1 MRSQVVVPVVA
12 AVLGG
17 GVTAATLLAAG
28 VVAPGSRG
36 AMIQPAAGLLSSG
49 PVGSTAAGDV
59 YRRESAGVVGVT
71 ARGVPVPPSAF
82 DLPSGRADG
91 LLTGSGFVLDGSGHI
106 VTAAHLV
113 RAASEVRVSIDGR
126 CVPAR
131 VLGVDSSNDLA
142 LLGIDT
148 RGVAVHPLDLGD
160 SDVVR
165 VGDPA
170 IVLGR
175 TAGLAPTLT
184 SGTVSARQPSVAAP
198 GGASVQDAL
207 QIDAPLHD
215 GDSGGPLLDTN
226 GRVTGV
232 NTRMVTATGETV
244 DIAIPINTVRRV
256 LPQLSGKAMKVVSN

>member
-1 MRSQVVVPVVA
+1 
-12 AVLGG
+12 
-17 GVTAATLLAAG
+17 
-28 VVAPGSRG
+28 
-36 AMIQPAAGLLSSG
+36 MIQPVAPLLSSG

-71 ARGVPVPPSAF
+71 GHGVPVPPSAF
-82 DLPSGRADG
+82 DLPSRRTDG
-91 LLTGSGFVLDGSGHI
+91 MLTGSGFVLDGDGHI

-113 RAASEVRVSIDGR
+113 RAASDVRVSIGGR
-126 CVPAR
+126 SLPAR

-142 LLGIDT
+142 VLVVPT
-148 RGVAVHPLDLGD
+148 AGVDLQPLDLGD

-175 TAGLAPTLT
+175 TAGLAATLT

-198 GGASVQDAL
+198 GGAAVEDAL
-207 QIDAPLHD
+207 QIDAPLHE
-215 GDSGGPLLDTN
+215 GDSGGPLLDTS

-232 NTRMVTATGETV
+232 NTRMVTSTGDTV
-244 DIAIPINTVRRV
+244 DIAIPINTVRRI
-256 LPQLSGKAMKVVSN
+256 LPQLSGKTLKVVSG

>member
-17 GVTAATLLAAG
+17 SVTAATLVAVG
-28 VVAPGSRG
+28 VVAPGSRSS
-36 AMIQPAAGLLSSG
+36 MIQPVSPLLTSG
-49 PVGSTAAGDV
+49 PVGGTAAGEV

-82 DLPSGRADG
+82 DLPSRRPDG
-91 LLTGSGFVLDGSGHI
+91 MLTGSGFVLDGDGHI

-113 RAASEVRVSIDGR
+113 RAASDVHVTIGGR
-126 CVPAR
+126 SLAAR
-131 VLGVDSSNDLA
+131 VLGVDSANDLA
-142 LLGIDT
+142 VLGIATTGLDL
-148 RGVAVHPLDLGD
+148 HPLDLGD
-160 SDVVR
+160 SDGVR

-175 TAGLAPTLT
+175 TAGLEPTLT

-198 GGASVQDAL
+198 GGAAVQDAL

-215 GDSGGPLLDTN
+215 GDSGGPLLDTS

-232 NTRMVTATGETV
+232 NTRMVTATGDTV

-256 LPQLSGKAMKVVSN
+256 LPELSGKALKVVSR

>member
-17 GVTAATLLAAG
+17 GVTAASLLAVG
-28 VVAPGSRG
+28 VVAPGTRSS
-36 AMIQPAAGLLSSG
+36 MIQPAMPLLSSG
-49 PVGSTAAGDV
+49 PVGTTVAGEV
-59 YRRESAGVVGVT
+59 YRRESDGVVGIS

-82 DLPSGRADG
+82 DLPSGRSDG
-91 LLTGSGFVLDGSGHI
+91 MLTGSGFVLDGEGHI

-126 CVPAR
+126 SLAAR

-142 LLGIDT
+142 VLAIDTGGIDL
-148 RGVAVHPLDLGD
+148 HPLDLGD
-160 SDVVR
+160 SDGVR

-170 IVLGR
+170 IVLGH

-184 SGTVSARQPSVAAP
+184 SGTVAARQPSVAAP
-198 GGASVQDAL
+198 GGAAVQDAL
-207 QIDAPLHD
+207 QIDTPLHD
-215 GDSGGPLLDTN
+215 GDSGAPLLDTN

-232 NTRMVTATGETV
+232 NTRMVTATGDTV
-244 DIAIPINTVRRV
+244 DLAIPINTVRRM
-256 LPQLSGKAMKVVSN
+256 LPALSGKTLKVVSR

>member
-28 VVAPGSRG
+28 VVAPGTRSS
-36 AMIQPAAGLLSSG
+36 MIQPASPLLSSG
-49 PVGSTAAGDV
+49 PVGSTVAGDV
-59 YRRESAGVVGVT
+59 YRREAAGVVGVT

-82 DLPSGRADG
+82 DLPSRRADG
-91 LLTGSGFVLDGSGHI
+91 MLTGSGFVLDGEGHI

-113 RAASEVRVSIDGR
+113 RAASEVHVSVDGR
-126 CVPAR
+126 ALSAR

-142 LLGIDT
+142 VLAIDT
-148 RGVAVHPLDLGD
+148 TGVDLHPLDLGD

-198 GGASVQDAL
+198 GGAAVQDAL

-215 GDSGGPLLDTN
+215 GDSGGPLLDTS

-232 NTRMVTATGETV
+232 NTRMVTATGDTV

-256 LPQLSGKAMKVVSN
+256 LPALSARTLKVVSG